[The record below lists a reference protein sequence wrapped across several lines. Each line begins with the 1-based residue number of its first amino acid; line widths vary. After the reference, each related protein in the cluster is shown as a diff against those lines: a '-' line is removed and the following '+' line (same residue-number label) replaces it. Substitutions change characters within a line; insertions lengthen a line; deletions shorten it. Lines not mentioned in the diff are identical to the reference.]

1 MLVVDLGTGMVIITI
16 IANCMFLLVFFL
28 HDFFFPSFSFF
39 WEFNKC
45 VCRSRVEMDV
55 LWGRCSVPCRMY
67 KGGKE
72 VVRE

>member
-1 MLVVDLGTGMVIITI
+1 MVIITI
-16 IANCMFLLVFFL
+16 ICKLHVFLVFLL
-28 HDFFFPSFSFF
+28 HDFFSPSFPFF
-39 WEFNKC
+39 WEFIKC

-67 KGGKE
+67 KAGKE